1 MTEYLMSAYSAGATL
16 IEVLI
21 EVGLT
26 EDEIEQVL
34 AEM

>member
-1 MTEYLMSAYSAGATL
+1 MTEYLMSAYEAGATITEIL
-16 IEVLI
+16 VEI
-21 EVGLT
+21 GLT